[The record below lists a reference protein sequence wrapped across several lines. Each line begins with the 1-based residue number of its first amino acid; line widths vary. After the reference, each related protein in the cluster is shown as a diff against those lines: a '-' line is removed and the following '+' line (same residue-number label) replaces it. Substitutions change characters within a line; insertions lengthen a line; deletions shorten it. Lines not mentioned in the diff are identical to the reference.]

1 MPERDGK
8 IRSERESAL
17 GYAGKASAVV
27 SVENEI
33 MNVRLAT
40 TAPQTPT

>member
-1 MPERDGK
+1 MTERDRVGWK
-8 IRSERESAL
+8 RARD
-17 GYAGKASAVV
+17 GYKGKASAGVV
-27 SVENEI
+27 SEENEI